1 MADDLESDASAHRI
15 APLSTPD
22 PDEVNKQIRDSER
35 ELRELNRTASQF
47 ARTIAGAFAQGIAS
61 GKSFDDTLKGLY
73 LRLSNMALQTAIRP
87 VGTMLTSVIGQI
99 AGGGAGSLPG
109 SPGGRTSGGGRECIV
124 AGTANVQPFAAGGV
138 IGTPTY
144 FPLSSGGLGLAGEA
158 GPEAILPLTRNA
170 RGQLGVAAAGG
181 APSAS
186 IVVNIATPDADS
198 FRRSE
203 VYVTGQIA
211 RAVAR
216 GQRGL

>member
-1 MADDLESDASAHRI
+1 MADDYLVGPPIVPRP
-15 APLSTPD
+15 APDDLD
-22 PDEVNKQIRDSER
+22 RAER
-35 ELRELNRTASQF
+35 EMRELNRLAALF
-47 ARTIAGAFAQGIAS
+47 GRTITGAFAQGSAS
-61 GKSFDDTLKGLY
+61 GKSFDDTLKRLY
-73 LRLSNMALQTAIRP
+73 MRLSDVAMQAALRP
-87 VGTMLTSVIGQI
+87 LEKQASSILTKIFSGIFTWPPKAKGGSGDGRSDI
-99 AGGGAGSLPG
+99 PAGFLS
-109 SPGGRTSGGGRECIV
+109 I
-124 AGTANVQPFAAGGV
+124 QPFASGGV

-158 GPEAILPLTRNA
+158 GPEAILPLTRTA
-170 RGQLGVAAAGG
+170 GGKLGVAAAGG